1 MSGVIGAGVERC
13 YRWAAMAESTKD
25 KLDRDL
31 KQAMRAGEAVK
42 RDTIRLL
49 LAAVQNAE
57 IAKRGELAEP
67 DVLGII
73 AKEARQRQ
81 ESIEAFRQGDR
92 PDLIAIEEAELAI
105 IQVYLPEQASR
116 EEIVEFA
123 RQVIAEV
130 GAGSPRDKGKVM
142 PRLVTEFKGKA
153 DGRIINEIVTELLS

>member
-1 MSGVIGAGVERC
+1 
-13 YRWAAMAESTKD
+13 MAESTKD
-25 KLDRDL
+25 KLDRDV
-31 KQAMRAGEAVK
+31 KQAMRDGDAAK
-42 RDTIRLL
+42 RDTLRLML
-49 LAAVQNAE
+49 SAVQNAE

-73 AKEARQRQ
+73 AREVRQRR

-123 RQVIAEV
+123 RKVIAET
-130 GAGSPRDKGKVM
+130 GAEGSRDKGKVM
-142 PRLVTEFKGKA
+142 PKLVAEFKGKA

>member
-1 MSGVIGAGVERC
+1 
-13 YRWAAMAESTKD
+13 MAESTKD
-25 KLDRDL
+25 RLDGDV
-31 KQAMRAGEAVK
+31 KQAMRDGDAVK
-42 RDTIRLL
+42 RDTVRLL

-57 IAKRGELAEP
+57 KAKLAELAEP

-105 IQVYLPEQASR
+105 IQVYLPAQASR

-123 RQVIAEV
+123 KQVIADV
-130 GAGSPRDKGKVM
+130 GADSPRDKGKVM
-142 PRLVTEFKGKA
+142 PRLVAEFKGKA

>member
-1 MSGVIGAGVERC
+1 MT
-13 YRWAAMAESTKD
+13 ESTKD
-25 KLDRDL
+25 RLDGDV
-31 KQAMRAGEAVK
+31 KQAMRDGDAVK
-42 RDTIRLL
+42 RDTVRLL

-57 IAKRGELAEP
+57 KAKLAELAEP

-123 RQVIAEV
+123 KQVIADV
-130 GAGSPRDKGKVM
+130 GADSPRDKGKVM
-142 PRLVTEFKGKA
+142 PRLVAEFKGKA

>member
-1 MSGVIGAGVERC
+1 
-13 YRWAAMAESTKD
+13 MAESTKD
-25 KLDRDL
+25 KLDRDV
-31 KQAMRAGEAVK
+31 KQAMRDGDAAK
-42 RDTIRLL
+42 RDTLRLML
-49 LAAVQNAE
+49 SAVQNAE

-73 AKEARQRQ
+73 AREARQRR

-123 RQVIAEV
+123 RNVIAET
-130 GAGSPRDKGKVM
+130 GAEGPRDKGKVM
-142 PRLVTEFKGKA
+142 PKLVAEFKGKA

>member
-1 MSGVIGAGVERC
+1 MSGVTGAGAERRCRWVE
-13 YRWAAMAESTKD
+13 MAESTKD

-31 KQAMRAGEAVK
+31 KQAMRAGEAVR

-49 LAAVQNAE
+49 LATVQNAE

-81 ESIEAFRQGDR
+81 ESIEAFRQGNR
-92 PDLIAIEEAELAI
+92 PDLIAIEEAELTI

-116 EEIVEFA
+116 EEIVDFA
-123 RQVIAEV
+123 WQIIAEV
-130 GAGSPRDKGKVM
+130 GAEGPRDKGKVM

-153 DGRIINEIVTELLS
+153 DGRIINEIVTELLG

>member
-1 MSGVIGAGVERC
+1 
-13 YRWAAMAESTKD
+13 MAESTKD
-25 KLDRDL
+25 RLDQDV
-31 KQAMRAGEAVK
+31 KQAMRDGDAAK
-42 RDTIRLL
+42 RDTLRLML
-49 LAAVQNAE
+49 SAVQNAE

-73 AKEARQRQ
+73 AREARQRR

-123 RQVIAEV
+123 RKVIAET
-130 GAGSPRDKGKVM
+130 GAEGPRDKGKVM
-142 PRLVTEFKGKA
+142 PKLVAEFKGKA

>member
-1 MSGVIGAGVERC
+1 
-13 YRWAAMAESTKD
+13 MAESTKD
-25 KLDRDL
+25 KLDRDV
-31 KQAMRAGEAVK
+31 KQAMRGGDAAK
-42 RDTIRLL
+42 RDTLRLML
-49 LAAVQNAE
+49 SAVQNAE

-73 AKEARQRQ
+73 AREARQRR

-123 RQVIAEV
+123 RKVIAET
-130 GAGSPRDKGKVM
+130 GAEGPRDKGKVM
-142 PRLVTEFKGKA
+142 PKLVAEFKGKA